1 MLAFEECCTKHK
13 KVILIKAKEN
23 QKYKSQMPL
32 RKTEET
38 EKGGDGGAAERQRCT
53 EVLLKDSLGNI
64 ISYEA
69 TTRTR

>member
-53 EVLLKDSLGNI
+53 EVLSIKRWSWKYNI
-64 ISYEA
+64 IRSNN
-69 TTRTR
+69 